1 MSSTS
6 NGTSIFDGYIEKLHK
21 FKENKLEN
29 KMSQEENKP
38 SGSNNG
44 FTIDMEVFAKKYGL
58 NDTRVSPKTIDAV
71 VVNEE
76 FIIKDTLT
84 ICILTV
90 ENGSKFT
97 GESACVDPENYREDL
112 GKEIALRRATE
123 KIYMVEGY
131 LLKELQ
137 FRAEK

>member
-1 MSSTS
+1 MSTNS
-6 NGTSIFDGYIEKLHK
+6 GTSIFDGYIEKLHK

-29 KMSQEENKP
+29 NMSQEENKP

-44 FTIDMEVFAKKYGL
+44 FTIDMEVFAKKYSL

-76 FIIKDTLT
+76 YIIKDTLT

-90 ENGSKFT
+90 ENEFQFT
-97 GESACVDPENYREDL
+97 GESACVNPENYREDL

-123 KIYMVEGY
+123 KIYMAEGY

-137 FRAEK
+137 FRAKK